1 MHNNNAFGIKES
13 TSLAIFWGNFMD
25 NQCLVVLS
33 KFSVTARKTIGAVNP
48 AKLVRDSQYAAEVFE
63 QVNEFGDEALIL
75 LSLDLQQLLGLLT
88 PTPVEVA
95 PVIQKKYMFGARN

>member
-1 MHNNNAFGIKES
+1 
-13 TSLAIFWGNFMD
+13 MD

-33 KFSVTARKTIGAVNP
+33 KFSVAARKTIGAVNP
-48 AKLVRDSQYAAEVFE
+48 AKLVRDGQYATEVFE

-88 PTPVEVA
+88 PAPIKVA
-95 PVIQKKYMFGARN
+95 PATQEKYMFGARN